1 MARRLKHEFRKLI
14 KARFGVSDE
23 TLADAEAKDTLLLY
37 PDDRGQFTGGYG
49 IEFCVP
55 GTTKPMV
62 IVFPIDCF
70 EDDAQ
75 DEVDQ
80 EVAS

>member
-1 MARRLKHEFRKLI
+1 MTRRLKHEFRKLI
-14 KARFGVSDE
+14 TARFGVSDE
-23 TLADAEAKDTLLLY
+23 TLADAEAMGTLLLY

-49 IEFCVP
+49 IEIRLH
-55 GTTKPMV
+55 GMTKPMV

-75 DEVDQ
+75 EEDKLEKN
-80 EVAS
+80 E